1 MKWPEMANNNGTTFQ
16 MTTLIGDNNNFVIVI
31 GVQQSTVVYTV
42 QLDNVKCEQ

>member
-1 MKWPEMANNNGTTFQ
+1 MKWPEMGNNNGTTFQ

-42 QLDNVKCEQ
+42 HCTTEPCEI